1 MLFLKEK
8 IKIKHNI
15 VLPRIYKKAECEG
28 SVSMS
33 AREQVLM
40 NIIGN
45 LRRFGVDISNSKFKD
60 KDIENEVVMTVY
72 IKDVREYMVCY
83 DFIRLERTLNNTQWS
98 AAFTSITRLEERAR
112 ELGINSFLKPFD
124 GIRDAI
130 IQKNIRS
137 AKQSLAVFNNKKSQ
151 ILKYLG

>member
-1 MLFLKEK
+1 M
-8 IKIKHNI
+8 
-15 VLPRIYKKAECEG
+15 A
-28 SVSMS
+28 
-33 AREQVLM
+33 
-40 NIIGN
+40 
-45 LRRFGVDISNSKFKD
+45 
-60 KDIENEVVMTVY
+60 
-72 IKDVREYMVCY
+72 CY
-83 DFIRLERTLNNTQWS
+83 DFIRLEQTLNNTQWS
-98 AAFTSITRLEERAR
+98 AAFTSITRLEQKAK

>member
-1 MLFLKEK
+1 MYCPEYIRKLS
-8 IKIKHNI
+8 
-15 VLPRIYKKAECEG
+15 VRG

-40 NIIGN
+40 KIIAN
-45 LRRFGVDISNSKFKD
+45 LRRLGIDISNSKFKD

-72 IKDVREYMVCY
+72 IKDVREYMACY
-83 DFIRLERTLNNTQWS
+83 DFIRLEQTLNNTQWS

>member
-1 MLFLKEK
+1 
-8 IKIKHNI
+8 
-15 VLPRIYKKAECEG
+15 
-28 SVSMS
+28 MS

-72 IKDVREYMVCY
+72 IKDVREYMACY

-98 AAFTSITRLEERAR
+98 AAFTSITRLEQKAK
-112 ELGINSFLKPFD
+112 ELGINSFLKPFE
-124 GIRDAI
+124 GIRAAV
-130 IQKNIRS
+130 IQKNIRL
-137 AKQSLAVFNNKKSQ
+137 ALQNLAVVNNKKSQ
-151 ILKYLG
+151 ILKCLG

>member
-1 MLFLKEK
+1 MYCQEYIRKLS
-8 IKIKHNI
+8 
-15 VLPRIYKKAECEG
+15 VRG

-33 AREQVLM
+33 VREQVLM
-40 NIIGN
+40 KIIAN
-45 LRRFGVDISNSKFKD
+45 LRRLGIDISNSRFKD
-60 KDIENEVVMTVY
+60 KDVENEIVMTAY
-72 IKDVREYMVCY
+72 IRDVREFLGCF
-83 DFIRLERTLNNTQWS
+83 DFRRLEQTLNNLQWS

-151 ILKYLG
+151 ILKCLG

>member
-1 MLFLKEK
+1 MYCQEYIRKLS
-8 IKIKHNI
+8 
-15 VLPRIYKKAECEG
+15 VRG

-33 AREQVLM
+33 VREQVLM
-40 NIIGN
+40 KIIAN
-45 LRRFGVDISNSKFKD
+45 LRRLGIDISNSKFKD

-72 IKDVREYMVCY
+72 IKDVREYMACY
-83 DFIRLERTLNNTQWS
+83 DFIRLEQTLNNTQWS

-151 ILKYLG
+151 ILKCLG